1 LDEVNNTNGIGHEVT
16 DFSEREHKA
25 PPPPPRGLIERLER
39 MVAVF
44 SKWATIIAGVAL
56 TAMLVISVADV
67 IGNKIFHHPIQGTT
81 DYVSF
86 LAVITIIFSLSYSLI
101 EKAHVQ
107 VDLFLNKLP
116 RRLKAIFEI
125 FIALLSLTLF
135 VLLTWFSVRYGIRL
149 QKNNELSMTQR
160 IPVFP
165 FAYAVA
171 FACLPACLYLFLEV
185 LRAIKKLVGK

>member
-1 LDEVNNTNGIGHEVT
+1 MEEINNTNDIGHEVT

-25 PPPPPRGLIERLER
+25 PPPSPRGPIEHLER

-44 SKWATIIAGVAL
+44 SKWATIVAGVAL
-56 TAMLVISVADV
+56 TGMLGISVVDV
-67 IGNKIFHHPIQGTT
+67 IGNKVFHHPIQGTS

-86 LAVITIIFSLSYSLI
+86 LAVITIVFSLPYSLI

-107 VDLFLNKLP
+107 IDLFLNKLP
-116 RRLKAIFEI
+116 SRAKVLFETLV
-125 FIALLSLTLF
+125 ALLGLTFF
-135 VLLTWFSVRYGIRL
+135 VFLTWFSARYGIRL
-149 QKNNELSMTQR
+149 QQNKEVSMTQH

-165 FAYAVA
+165 FVYAVA

-185 LRAIKKLVGK
+185 LRTAKKFIGK